1 MYIPAWEGCG
11 MGIVEQVAIPLE
23 ERGRVGSLARQGI
36 YMGFD

>member
-1 MYIPAWEGCG
+1 